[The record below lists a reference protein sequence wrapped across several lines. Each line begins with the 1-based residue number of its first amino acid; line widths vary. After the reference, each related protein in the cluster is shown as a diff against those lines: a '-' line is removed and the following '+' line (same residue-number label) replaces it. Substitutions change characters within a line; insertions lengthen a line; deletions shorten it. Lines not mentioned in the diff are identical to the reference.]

1 MTGFG
6 LAFRKELPMKNK
18 TNAVVNLQIP
28 KIAGLVLKALIPPHD
43 FEYTIGVYEQ
53 SFLDIKRQKGKFSA
67 QIWLFFQLCLAV
79 PAFLKMKWAV
89 RIAMIKNYIK
99 ASLRTIRRKKIYSL
113 VNIFGLSLGFACCIL
128 TYVYVEHELSY
139 DRFHENG
146 DSLFRLVR
154 IDHNPD
160 GSLLNRHH
168 QFPMPMG
175 PELAAY
181 FPEIKYFTR
190 YKGGDGVVRYQDAM
204 FKEYID
210 MADSQFFD
218 IFTFPFASGDPHTA
232 IMDDHSVVLTKSY
245 ALKYFG
251 KEDPIGKTIAVTFGK
266 NRKDYIVSGVAEDIP
281 QNSTIRFNILM
292 NISNYAIYWPYG
304 GGNPLTFWSNF
315 NAPYYLLLNQGASKA
330 SIEKSFPSFYDQY
343 FSWYSQRKN
352 WGGKGNPFSIA
363 LQKMR
368 EVHFDPGL
376 YGGTNP
382 AVYNILMGIA
392 LIVLVIACFNFIN
405 LTTGMSAV
413 RSTEIGVRKVLGS
426 GKKQLILQFWSESIV
441 VSCISMGAGVV
452 LALLIF
458 SRFNEFIG
466 KQIAFEDSINIL
478 TVTVFIMLPLTAGIL
493 SGIYPALVMTN
504 FKILDTL
511 KGKLKLGGK
520 RIFTKWLIIM
530 QFSLSVFL
538 IISAVILGSQIRF
551 MINRDPGFRKDGL
564 LVIDIMENEE
574 KDKDRI
580 VELFRQRA
588 WQHAGVLG
596 LSVSTTNFGDFSAY
610 SSIERE
616 NKRIGF
622 LDNTIDFDFMGTLG
636 LKIVQ
641 GRDFSKEY
649 SSDRDGVI
657 VNQRFV
663 EKLGFE
669 SPLGK
674 TIGESSQGFPYDL
687 KIIGIVEDFNFS
699 SLHNEI
705 DPAIFHIRP
714 GNWGYRYLLTRISS
728 SIIPDTLKHLEA
740 SWKEIQ
746 PEKPFVYKFLS
757 DVLEDH
763 YRTEKRWEGIIQIS
777 SLLALGI
784 ACMGI
789 FGLTSITINQRV
801 KEIGIRKVLGA
812 KFIQLVTLLAKDF
825 VVLVGIANFIAWP
838 IANFVL
844 HKWLQNF
851 AYRVDIGIWIFI
863 LCGVLSLLIALLTV
877 SYQSIKAAT
886 ANPVDSLRYE

>member
-1 MTGFG
+1 
-6 LAFRKELPMKNK
+6 MKNK
-18 TNAVVNLQIP
+18 INDAVNLQIP
-28 KIAGLVLKALIPPHD
+28 KIAGFILKALIPAYD
-43 FEYTIGVYEQ
+43 FQYTIGVYEQ
-53 SFLDIKRQKGKFSA
+53 SYLDIKRQKGKVPA
-67 QIWLFFQLCLAV
+67 NLWLFFQLCLAF
-79 PAFLKMKWAV
+79 PAFLKMKWAG
-89 RIAMIKNYIK
+89 RMAMIKNYIK

-113 VNIFGLSLGFACCIL
+113 VNILGLSLGFACCIL
-128 TYVYVEHELSY
+128 TYVYIAHELSF

-146 DSLFRLVR
+146 DSLFRLIR
-154 IDHNPD
+154 INHNPD

-175 PELAAY
+175 PELEGY

-190 YKGGDGVVRYQDAM
+190 HKGGEGVVRYEDAM
-204 FKEYID
+204 FQEYID
-210 MADSQFFD
+210 MADPPFFD
-218 IFTFPFASGDPHTA
+218 IFTFPFVSGDPHTA

-251 KEDPIGKTIAVTFGK
+251 KEDPIGKKITVTFGK
-266 NRKDYIVSGVAEDIP
+266 NRKDYIVTGIVKDIP

-304 GGNPLTFWSNF
+304 GGNPLTLWSNF
-315 NAPYYLLLNQGASKA
+315 NAHYYLLLNQGASKM
-330 SIEKSFPSFYDQY
+330 SIEKKFSSFYDQY
-343 FSWYSQRKN
+343 FGWYSQRIN
-352 WGGKGNPFSIA
+352 WEGKGNPFSIA
-363 LQKMR
+363 LQKMK
-368 EVHFDPGL
+368 EIHFDPGL

-405 LTTGMSAV
+405 LTTGISTV
-413 RSTEIGVRKVLGS
+413 RSTEIGIRKVLGA

-441 VSCISMGAGVV
+441 VSCISMGAGLV

-458 SRFNEFIG
+458 SRFNELIG
-466 KQIAFEDSINIL
+466 KQIAFKDSINIL
-478 TVTVFIMLPLTAGIL
+478 TVIVFITLPLTAGIL
-493 SGIYPALVMTN
+493 SGIYPGLVMTN
-504 FKILDTL
+504 FNILDTL

-520 RIFTKWLIIM
+520 RIFTKSLIIM

-538 IISAVILGSQIRF
+538 IISAVILGNQIRF
-551 MINRDPGFRKDGL
+551 MINKDPGFRKDGL

-574 KDKDRI
+574 KDKDKI
-580 VELFRQRA
+580 VELFRNRA
-588 WQHAGVLG
+588 MQYAGVLG

-610 SSIERE
+610 SSIEKE

-636 LKIVQ
+636 LKILQ

-663 EKLGFE
+663 EKLGYE

-674 TIGESSQGFPYDL
+674 TIGESSKGFPYDL
-687 KIIGIVEDFNFS
+687 KIIGVVEDFNFS

-705 DPAIFHIRP
+705 DPAIFHIQP
-714 GNWGYRYLLTRISS
+714 GNWGYRHLLARISPS
-728 SIIPDTLKHLEA
+728 NIPDTLKHLEA

-757 DVLEDH
+757 EVLEDH
-763 YRTEKRWEGIIQIS
+763 YKTEKKWEGIIQIS
-777 SLLALGI
+777 SLLAMGI

-789 FGLTSITINQRV
+789 FGFTSITINQRV
-801 KEIGIRKVLGA
+801 KEIGIRKILGA

-825 VVLVGIANFIAWP
+825 VFLVGIANVIAWP
-838 IANFVL
+838 IAFYVV
-844 HKWLQNF
+844 HRWLQNF
-851 AYRVDIGIWIFI
+851 AYRIDIEIWRFI

-877 SYQSIKAAT
+877 SYQAIKAVT
-886 ANPVDSLRYE
+886 TNPVDSLRYE

>member
-6 LAFRKELPMKNK
+6 WAFRKELPMKNR
-18 TNAVVNLQIP
+18 TNDAVNFQIP
-28 KIAGLVLKALIPPHD
+28 KIAGFILKALIPVHD
-43 FEYTIGVYEQ
+43 FEYTIGIYEQ
-53 SFLDIKRQKGKFSA
+53 SYLDIKRQKGKLSA
-67 QIWLFFQLCLAV
+67 YLWLFLQLFLAV
-79 PAFLKMKWAV
+79 PAFLKMKWAGGM
-89 RIAMIKNYIK
+89 AMVKNYTK
-99 ASLRTIRRKKIYSL
+99 AGLRTIRRKKICSL
-113 VNIFGLSLGFACCIL
+113 MNILGLSLGFACCIL
-128 TYVYVEHELSY
+128 TYVYVAHELSF

-146 DSLFRLVR
+146 DSLFRLIR
-154 IDHNPD
+154 INHNPD
-160 GSLLNRHH
+160 GSLLSRHH

-175 PELAAY
+175 PELEDY
-181 FPEIKYFTR
+181 FPEIKYSTR
-190 YKGGDGVVRYQDAM
+190 YKGGEGVVRYKDAM

-210 MADSQFFD
+210 MADPQFFD
-218 IFTFPFASGDPHTA
+218 IFTFPFVSGDPHTA
-232 IMDDHSVVLTKSY
+232 IMDDHSIVLTKSY

-251 KEDPIGKTIAVTFGK
+251 KEDPIGKTITVTFGK
-266 NRKDYIVSGVAEDIP
+266 NRKDYIVTGVAKDIP

-292 NISNYAIYWPYG
+292 NISNYASYWPYG

-315 NAPYYLLLNQGASKA
+315 NAHYYLLLNQGALKM
-330 SIEKSFPSFYDQY
+330 SIEKKFPSFYDQY
-343 FSWYSQRKN
+343 FSWYSQRIN
-352 WGGKGNPFSIA
+352 WDGKGNPFSIV

-368 EVHFDPGL
+368 EIHFDPGL

-405 LTTGMSAV
+405 LTTGMSTV
-413 RSTEIGVRKVLGS
+413 RSTEIGVRKVLGA

-441 VSCISMGAGVV
+441 VSCISMGAGVF
-452 LALLIF
+452 LALLLF
-458 SRFNEFIG
+458 PRFNEFIG
-466 KQIAFEDSINIL
+466 KQIAFKDSINIL
-478 TVTVFIMLPLTAGIL
+478 TVIVFIMLPLTAGIL
-493 SGIYPALVMTN
+493 SGIYPGLVMTDFN
-504 FKILDTL
+504 ILDTL

-520 RIFTKWLIIM
+520 RIFTKSLIIM

-538 IISAVILGSQIRF
+538 IISAVILGNQIRF
-551 MINRDPGFRKDGL
+551 MINKDPGFTKDGL

-574 KDKDRI
+574 EDKDRI
-580 VELFRQRA
+580 VELFRNRA
-588 WQHAGVLG
+588 IQHAGVLG

-610 SSIERE
+610 SSIEKE

-636 LKIVQ
+636 LNIVQ

-663 EKLGFE
+663 EKLGYE

-674 TIGESSQGFPYDL
+674 TIGESAKGFPYDL
-687 KIIGIVEDFNFS
+687 KIIGVVEDFNFS

-705 DPAIFHIRP
+705 DPAIFHIQP
-714 GNWGYRYLLTRISS
+714 GNWGYRYLLARISTS
-728 SIIPDTLKHLEA
+728 NISDTLKRLEA
-740 SWKEIQ
+740 NWEEIQ

-757 DVLEDH
+757 EVLEDH
-763 YRTEKRWEGIIQIS
+763 YKTEKRWEGIVQIS
-777 SLLALGI
+777 SLLAMGI

-825 VVLVGIANFIAWP
+825 VILVGTANFIAWP
-838 IANFVL
+838 IAYYAV

-851 AYRVDIGIWIFI
+851 AYRIDIEIWIFI
-863 LCGVLSLLIALLTV
+863 LCGVLSLLIALLTI